1 MFQKF
6 FRDPGEAEVGEGA
19 RIAAGKMWLSRILV
33 MSRPQ
38 KIQGLIYVLSA
49 PPQDAG
55 CEVVR
60 GEMHRTDFF

>member
-1 MFQKF
+1 
-6 FRDPGEAEVGEGA
+6 
-19 RIAAGKMWLSRILV
+19 

-38 KIQGLIYVLSA
+38 EIQGFIYVLSA

-60 GEMHRTDFF
+60 EEIPRTDSFGLPRSAT